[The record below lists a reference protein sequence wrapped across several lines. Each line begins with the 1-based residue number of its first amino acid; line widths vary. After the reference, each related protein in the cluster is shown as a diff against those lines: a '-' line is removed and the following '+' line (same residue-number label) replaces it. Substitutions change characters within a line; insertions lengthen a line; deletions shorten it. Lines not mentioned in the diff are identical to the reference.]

1 METGI
6 KQQFLDLWQRYFPG
20 ADWPIVF
27 YYAQEVRQAELVQPA
42 KGQRCLIGDLNRVRR
57 GESLAFNIDAVGCG
71 GGKRY
76 LGFTQDLRPNFEYFL
91 SCGIPG
97 EMEGERYKKSPEL
110 VREHLKIQHTF
121 KAPEPVIIFKRW
133 DNLLEED
140 QPLVVIFYASADL
153 LAGLFTLANYDE
165 PNNQAVIAPFGSGC
179 SAIVHYPY
187 VEYGSEHPR
196 AVLGMFDVS
205 ARPYVSADVLTLA
218 VPWTKFTR
226 MLGNMEESF
235 LITQSWTKLHSRL
248 PVRYKAS

>member
-6 KQQFLDLWQRYFPG
+6 KKQFMDLWQRYFPG

-27 YYAQEVRQAELVQPA
+27 YYAEEVHQAELVQPA

-57 GESLAFNIDAVGCG
+57 GESLAFNKDAVGCS

-76 LGFTQDLRPNFEYFL
+76 LGFTQSLRPNFDYFL

-97 EMEGERYKKSPEL
+97 EMAGERYKKSPEL
-110 VREHLKIQHTF
+110 VREQLKLQPSF
-121 KAPEPVIIFKRW
+121 KAPEQYIIFKRW
-133 DNLLEED
+133 DNLDEGD
-140 QPLVVIFYASADL
+140 QPLGVIFYTSPDL
-153 LAGLFTLANYDE
+153 LSGLFTLANYDE
-165 PNNQAVIAPFGSGC
+165 PNIQAVIAPVSSGC
-179 SAIVHYPY
+179 GSIVHYPY
-187 VEYGSEHPR
+187 TEYRSEHPR
-196 AVLGMFDVS
+196 AVLGMFDVT

-218 VPWTKFTR
+218 VPWPKFTR